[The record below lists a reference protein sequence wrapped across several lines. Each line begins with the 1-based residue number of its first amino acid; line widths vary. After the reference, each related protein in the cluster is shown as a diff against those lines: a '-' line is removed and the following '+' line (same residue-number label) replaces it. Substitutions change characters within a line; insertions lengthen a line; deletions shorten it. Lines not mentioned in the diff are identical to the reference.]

1 MHSEFEIFA
10 PELRKWNAVGKVARN
25 AEQNWNFSKLGPW
38 HIYLVQN
45 FVRNPMV
52 PLVFFCDHPVTSCD
66 QKTPILGE
74 KIFDPDFDEIYRVNK
89 AIKKN
94 PNHEKK
100 FDLEATGTVPTTD
113 PIDLSFFFYTP

>member
-1 MHSEFEIFA
+1 M
-10 PELRKWNAVGKVARN
+10 
-25 AEQNWNFSKLGPW
+25 
-38 HIYLVQN
+38 
-45 FVRNPMV
+45 RNPMV

-74 KIFDPDFDEIYRVNK
+74 KNFDPDFYEIYRVIK

-100 FDLEATGTVPTTD
+100 IDLEPTGTVPGTD
-113 PIDLSFFFYTP
+113 LRVLSFFFSGL